1 MNELHMIDNY
11 YLRVMDKFNFVVI
24 EKIKNKKGEDIEKS
38 VGYFGTVQSAFKSI
52 LNITLKSSYEP
63 LTVKNIL
70 NAIDVLSKKIDA
82 LKCEHILKLCEGH
95 KR

>member
-1 MNELHMIDNY
+1 MNELHLIDNY

-24 EKIKNKKGEDIEKS
+24 EKTKNKKGEDIEI
-38 VGYFGTVQSAFKSI
+38 GTVQSTFKSI
-52 LNITLKSSYEP
+52 LSITLKSSYEP

-70 NAIDVLSKKIDA
+70 NDIDVLNKKIDA

-95 KR
+95 KK